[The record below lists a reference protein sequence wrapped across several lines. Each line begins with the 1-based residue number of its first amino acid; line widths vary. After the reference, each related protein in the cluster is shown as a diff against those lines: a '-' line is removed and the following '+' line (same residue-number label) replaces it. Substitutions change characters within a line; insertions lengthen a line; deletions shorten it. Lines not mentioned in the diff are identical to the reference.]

1 VRKCAQSGLVSPP
14 KLSVR
19 VRHYC
24 DTYDPNRL
32 CAIAAQKGS
41 RPREENVCLMSAQF
55 PTEFDHHGTLG
66 GIAANSSGPGSLSAS
81 GAGAAGYGY
90 GGHGDNGSG
99 ESELNVVHYLQVLYR
114 RRHVATSIFL
124 AVFLGAAL
132 YTFTAVRIYESTVRI
147 LIERDNP
154 KVVSFQEVL
163 DPGEI
168 TDDYYETQYR
178 ILQSRVLARR
188 TIEMMDLWAHP
199 EFNQPPRLTIR
210 GLIMR
215 PVNMVAAWFEPP
227 RPSESSDAAETR
239 AQSRII
245 DLFLGNLRISAVRYS
260 RLVDV
265 TYRSSDPGLSARV
278 ANALAEAYIRQ
289 TLELRSTTTKEAS
302 DFLTQQLGQQRTKL
316 EASEQ
321 ALQTYRERT
330 GSVSLEERQNVVV
343 QRLAD
348 LNAALTRAATA
359 RIQKEAAYNQVKDV
373 LQDPDVIDSLPAV
386 LSNQFVQQQKAE
398 LALLQR
404 QRAQLS
410 EKLGPNHPEMVKIG
424 LAIQTAEAKI
434 QAEVAQVAN
443 AMRSEYQAALAEER
457 TLAAELN
464 AQKQEAQVLNRAG
477 IEYGVLQRDA
487 TANRQMFEGLLQ
499 RTQETGVSEE
509 IRTGN
514 IRVVDHAEVPA
525 TPVSPN
531 IFNNLLMAL
540 LGGLTLAI
548 GLAFT
553 FEFTDDRI
561 KNPDEMKKHLGL
573 PYLGLVPALFDKTIA
588 TPLIDR
594 GVPNMFSESFRS
606 IRTNVLFSSTDH
618 GGRLVVVTSST
629 PGEGKTVVSTNV
641 AVALAQAG
649 HRVLLIDADMRK
661 PRVHEVFQ
669 IASSPGL
676 SNVLVGDAN
685 ASAVIQESS
694 ANGLWVMP
702 AGTHPP
708 NPAELLGSKK
718 FKDFAAFLMQYFDW
732 VIVDTPPVMA
742 VTDASLA
749 ANMAHGVVFVVGSEM
764 TSRRIAQRAV
774 EQLEM
779 GQAKFLGAVLNR
791 VDLEHNSYYYSKY
804 YRADYGGYY
813 GPPNGTPTGGGRS
826 IDVGRAAAGLRSIG
840 GRAARIAAN
849 TFGPAGMAAVAAG
862 VKLADMFRIG
872 KES

>member
-1 VRKCAQSGLVSPP
+1 
-14 KLSVR
+14 
-19 VRHYC
+19 
-24 DTYDPNRL
+24 
-32 CAIAAQKGS
+32 
-41 RPREENVCLMSAQF
+41 MSAQF
-55 PTEFDHHGTLG
+55 PTPFDHKDPLAGMMAGNPMDTAAVAGSATSG
-66 GIAANSSGPGSLSAS
+66 GYGSS
-81 GAGAAGYGY
+81 GY
-90 GGHGDNGSG
+90 GGGSATG
-99 ESELNVVHYLQVLYR
+99 ESELSIISYLQVLYR
-114 RRHVATSIFL
+114 RRYVAMAAFL
-124 AVFLGAAL
+124 VVFLGASL
-132 YTFTAVRIYESTVRI
+132 YTLTAVRIYESTVRI

-188 TIEMMDLWAHP
+188 TIDALNLWTDP
-199 EFNQPPRLTIR
+199 QFNEPPRITIR
-210 GLIMR
+210 GLVMT
-215 PVNMVAAWFEPP
+215 PVNAVARWFEPA
-227 RPSESSDAAETR
+227 RPAETADAAETK
-239 AQSRII
+239 AQSRVI
-245 DLFLGNLRISAVRYS
+245 DRFLANLKVSAVRYS

-265 TYRSSDPGLSARV
+265 TYRSSDAGLAARI
-278 ANALAEAYIRQ
+278 ANALADGYIRQ
-289 TLELRSTTTKEAS
+289 SLELRSTTTKEAS
-302 DFLTQQLGQQRTKL
+302 DFLTQQLAEQRTKL

-321 ALQTYRERT
+321 ALQGYRERT

-359 RIQKEAAYNQVKDV
+359 RIQKEAAYNQVKSV
-373 LQDPDVIDSLPAV
+373 VQDPGVVDSLPTV

-434 QAEVAQVAN
+434 RVEVAQIAE
-443 AMRSEYQAALAEER
+443 AMRREYEAALTEER
-457 TLAAELN
+457 TLSATLN
-464 AQKQEAQVLNRAG
+464 SQKQEAQTLNRAG

-487 TANRQMFEGLLQ
+487 TANRQMFEALLQ

-525 TPVSPN
+525 SPVSPN

-540 LGGLTLAI
+540 FGGLTLAI
-548 GLAFT
+548 GVAFA
-553 FEFTDDRI
+553 FEYADDRI
-561 KNPDEMKKHLGL
+561 KNPDELKKHLGL
-573 PYLGLVPALFDKTIA
+573 PFLGMVPAVFDKEITS
-588 TPLIDR
+588 PLIGK
-594 GVPNMFSESFRS
+594 GVPNIFAESFRS
-606 IRTNVLFSSTDH
+606 IRTNVLFSSTDQ
-618 GGRLVVVTSST
+618 GGRLIVITSST

-661 PRVHEVFQ
+661 PRVHQVFQ
-669 IASSPGL
+669 AELTPGL
-676 SNVLVGDAN
+676 SNLLVGNATASDA
-685 ASAVIQESS
+685 IHESS
-694 ANGLWVMP
+694 ASGLWMMP

-708 NPAELLGSKK
+708 NPAELLGSKR

-732 VIVDTPPVMA
+732 VIIDTPPVMA
-742 VTDASLA
+742 VTDAALA
-749 ANMAHGVVFVVGSEM
+749 ANLAHGVLFVVGAEM

-779 GQAKFLGAVLNR
+779 GQARFLGAVLNR
-791 VDLEHNSYYYSKY
+791 VDLEHNSYYYSRY
-804 YRADYGGYY
+804 YRSDYGGYY
-813 GPPNGTPTGGGRS
+813 GPTTDAASGGGGAADSRRA
-826 IDVGRAAAGLRSIG
+826 GAAAPSTDGK
-840 GRAARIAAN
+840 AAR
-849 TFGPAGMAAVAAG
+849 TAAG
-862 VKLADMFRIG
+862 TDATGLAALVGARMKLTQSFRLG
-872 KES
+872 RHSS